1 MQEVSRNEIIGGF
14 QKPAKNTS
22 ERSSERRKKKEA
34 SKGI

>member
-22 ERSSERRKKKEA
+22 ERSNGRKKKEA